1 MSKFCAVRDKCSG
14 FLRWVF
20 AGVSSQSAL
29 QTFDDLLRIDPQGE
43 GLEVV
48 ADRFEVIELSAD
60 QYQRLVDAH
69 GTDPEILE
77 FVDRVARGE
86 VE

>member
-1 MSKFCAVRDKCSG
+1 MSKFYAVRDKCSG
-14 FLRWVF
+14 FLHWVC
-20 AGVSSQSAL
+20 AGVSPQSAL
-29 QTFDDLLRIDPQGE
+29 QTFDDVVGIDPQGE

-60 QYQRLVDAH
+60 QYRHLVDAD

-77 FVDRVARGE
+77 FVDRVARG
-86 VE
+86 VER